1 MTKNP
6 HFSAWLSSLRS
17 SLVIAEKNARIYYA
31 KAPVLIFGV
40 LFPLFLFLAFALGK
54 EIPAQVL
61 VPGMVAMTL
70 FFTSSSVGPL
80 ITPWERNARTYE
92 RLLTTP
98 LSLPSLL
105 LGDVLAGLVFGTII
119 SVVPLFMGFI
129 FFRTGVVHPLVLAL
143 DMLLASLCFASLGVL
158 LSSPATEAPSQ
169 VMMLSALVRFPLIFI
184 SGIFIPLG
192 ELPVWGR
199 VIAPISPLTY
209 AADLMKYSLYGRSF
223 YPAPLNFAGL
233 VIFSFGFFITAIKLH
248 KRSLVKGLL

>member
-1 MTKNP
+1 M
-6 HFSAWLSSLRS
+6 
-17 SLVIAEKNARIYYA
+17 AEKDARIYYV
-31 KAPVLIFGV
+31 KPPVLIFGI
-40 LFPLFLFLAFALGK
+40 LFPLFLFLAFALGR
-54 EIPAQVL
+54 EIPIRVL
-61 VPGMVAMTL
+61 IPGLVAMTL

-119 SVVPLFMGFI
+119 SVVLLLMGFI
-129 FFRTGVVHPLVLAL
+129 FFGTGIVHPVVLGVN
-143 DMLLASLCFASLGVL
+143 MLLASLCFACLGVL

-192 ELPVWGR
+192 ELPFWAK

-209 AADLMKYSLYGRSF
+209 AADLVKYSLYDKSF

-233 VIFSFGFFITAIKLH
+233 AIFSLAFFITATKLH
-248 KRSLVKGLL
+248 KRSLAKGLI

>member
-1 MTKNP
+1 MIRNS
-6 HFSAWLSSLRS
+6 HFSAWLLSLRS
-17 SLVIAEKNARIYYA
+17 SLVVAEKNARIYYA
-31 KAPVLIFGV
+31 KPPVLIFGI
-40 LFPLFLFLAFALGK
+40 LFPLFLFLAFALGR

-105 LGDVLAGLVFGTII
+105 LGDVLAGLVFGTTI
-119 SVVPLFMGFI
+119 SSVPLFVGFI
-129 FFRTGVVHPLVLAL
+129 FFRTGVVHPLVLVVG
-143 DMLLASLCFASLGVL
+143 MLLASLCFACLGVL

-169 VMMLSALVRFPLIFI
+169 VMMLSSLVRFPLIFI
-184 SGIFIPLG
+184 SGIFIPLS
-192 ELPVWGR
+192 ELPVWGK
-199 VIAPISPLTY
+199 VIAPVSPLTY
-209 AADLMKYSLYGRSF
+209 AADLMKYSLYGGSF
-223 YPAPLNFAGL
+223 YPTPLNFAGL
-233 VIFSFGFFITAIKLH
+233 VIFSLSFFITAIKLH